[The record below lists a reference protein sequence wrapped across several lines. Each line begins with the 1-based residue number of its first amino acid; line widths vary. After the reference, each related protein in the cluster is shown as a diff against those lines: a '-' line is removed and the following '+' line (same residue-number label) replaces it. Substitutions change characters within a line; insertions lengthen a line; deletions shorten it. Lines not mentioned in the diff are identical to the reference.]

1 MYVLQEPIYVAIPY
15 HAARPF
21 TVREAVIK
29 AQTTEGDWT
38 ILNSTEVTFD
48 TLNYKVRHVLLRF
61 SCGYLIQRNT
71 AAIDYTMERGA
82 VAQRFFRHIIPRLN
96 IVRGGSQTIIT
107 EIASSANILVDSRG
121 LYICCHVCL
130 SYLFSFYSSPVKSNT
145 PRPARCLI
153 YSWLVSSDMFGI
165 SLDMSV
171 VFDNHDAE
179 ATFCRAL

>member
-1 MYVLQEPIYVAIPY
+1 MAIPY

-71 AAIDYTMERGA
+71 AAIDYTLERGA
-82 VAQRFFRHIIPRLN
+82 VAQRFFRHLISRLN
-96 IVRGGSQTIIT
+96 IVRGGMPDDHYRDREFS
-107 EIASSANILVDSRG
+107 EYFGRLARSLHLLSR
-121 LYICCHVCL
+121 LL
-130 SYLFSFYSSPVKSNT
+130 ELFIQLLFVAGEK
-145 PRPARCLI
+145 
-153 YSWLVSSDMFGI
+153 
-165 SLDMSV
+165 
-171 VFDNHDAE
+171 
-179 ATFCRAL
+179 